1 MPKPSA
7 ITILIPRRP
16 LLCAAWFAAPFAR
29 ASGAGQVVGFARLV
43 IRAESRALAGS
54 LRTDVIVESIQNI
67 RRIVVI
73 AAVSLAPTALWA
85 QNTVLTVAVESAEIY
100 KAPTTASPIIGHSPR
115 GTALI
120 VTRELGSWVKISWP
134 DAQDGVGYVHVTRGT
149 VKHGD
154 PERVKPPEP
163 AAPRPPES
171 ASPPRAR
178 AGVRADMPAAG
189 VQPAPLRPVYVSP
202 STHVVGLGGRLS
214 GEPVGGGI
222 SARVWSRPR
231 LGVELEMFRS
241 AISSVDA
248 SQRATSTE
256 FEPSVLFALSNHV
269 SDYVWVRPYVG
280 SGVSFGRQTLSIPNA
295 PDAAVPATESKTG
308 FQVFAGGEFTFA
320 AVPRFALSAEVGHR
334 WIKTSFTDVN
344 FGGPSFSVSGHWY
357 VK

>member
-1 MPKPSA
+1 M
-7 ITILIPRRP
+7 I
-16 LLCAAWFAAPFAR
+16 
-29 ASGAGQVVGFARLV
+29 VGK
-43 IRAESRALAGS
+43 
-54 LRTDVIVESIQNI
+54 QKI
-67 RRIVVI
+67 RRIVAI

-85 QNTVLTVAVESAEIY
+85 QNTVLTVTVESAEIY

-115 GTALI
+115 GTALV

-149 VKHGD
+149 VKPGD
-154 PERVKPPEP
+154 AEVKPRDS
-163 AAPRPPES
+163 AASRPPES
-171 ASPPRAR
+171 ASTPQAR

-214 GEPVGGGI
+214 GEPAGGGI

-241 AISSVDA
+241 VISSVDG
-248 SQRATSTE
+248 SQRVTSTE

-280 SGVSFGRQTLSIPNA
+280 SGVSFGRQTLSILNA
-295 PDAAVPATESKTG
+295 PDAAVPANESKAG

-344 FGGPSFSVSGHWY
+344 FGGRSLSLSGHWY

>member
-1 MPKPSA
+1 
-7 ITILIPRRP
+7 
-16 LLCAAWFAAPFAR
+16 
-29 ASGAGQVVGFARLV
+29 
-43 IRAESRALAGS
+43 
-54 LRTDVIVESIQNI
+54 
-67 RRIVVI
+67 
-73 AAVSLAPTALWA
+73 
-85 QNTVLTVAVESAEIY
+85 
-100 KAPTTASPIIGHSPR
+100 
-115 GTALI
+115 
-120 VTRELGSWVKISWP
+120 
-134 DAQDGVGYVHVTRGT
+134 
-149 VKHGD
+149 
-154 PERVKPPEP
+154 
-163 AAPRPPES
+163 
-171 ASPPRAR
+171 
-178 AGVRADMPAAG
+178 MPAAG

-222 SARVWSRPR
+222 SARVWTRPR

-248 SQRATSTE
+248 SQRVTSTE

-280 SGVSFGRQTLSIPNA
+280 SGVSFGRQTLSSPNA
-295 PDAAVPATESKTG
+295 PDAAVPATESKAG

-344 FGGPSFSVSGHWY
+344 VGGRSFSVSGHWY